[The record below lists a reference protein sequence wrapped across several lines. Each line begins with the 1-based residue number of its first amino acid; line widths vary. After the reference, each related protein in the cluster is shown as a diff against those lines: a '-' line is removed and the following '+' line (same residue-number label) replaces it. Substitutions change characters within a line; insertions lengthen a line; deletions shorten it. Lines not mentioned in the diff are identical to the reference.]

1 MHHPMENLKPAPLL
15 ADEARSAPGS
25 SKCEC
30 KPLLR
35 MVDTIQVFLN
45 RVKFDER
52 LKKRKH
58 LSNIVLVI
66 QTQVYFKSP

>member
-1 MHHPMENLKPAPLL
+1 
-15 ADEARSAPGS
+15 
-25 SKCEC
+25 
-30 KPLLR
+30 

-45 RVKFDER
+45 KVKFDER